1 MQLNGRASLAFFLVL
16 AACQSQEPSVPPPL
30 VRSMIVTPAAVG
42 GMRYAGTI
50 RAEHESDLA
59 FQVTGRIVE
68 RMVDAGARVEEG
80 QPLLRLDPADL
91 VLAATGATDRRR
103 AAEAKVTAMRAEAE
117 RAIADEARQKG
128 LVEAGAVSAQSYDRT
143 RAASAAARAALA
155 AAEAEAA
162 AARGAADI
170 ARNQSDY
177 GVLRAPSA
185 GIVGAIF
192 GEPGQV
198 VAAGTPVIRLAA
210 AGRREALIAVPE
222 DQLKGLPRTG
232 TATVYGDGGRSY
244 AVQLREIAGSADPAT
259 RTYAA
264 RYRLVGGEA
273 LPVGSS
279 VTIALGGATG
289 RLGVPLSAL
298 HDPGSG
304 PGVWVI
310 GRDAKVHFRKV
321 AVAAYDDDLA
331 LISSGINPG
340 ERIVALGA
348 HLLKEGEKVR
358 LERAAQDRA
367 QAAR

>member
-1 MQLNGRASLAFFLVL
+1 MIGRASLAFFLL
-16 AACQSQEPSVPPPL
+16 LGACQSEQPSDQPPL
-30 VRSMIVTPAAVG
+30 VRSMVVAPATTG
-42 GMRYAGTI
+42 GTRYAGTV
-50 RAEHESDLA
+50 RAEHESDLG

-68 RMVDAGARVEEG
+68 RLVDAGARVQEG
-80 QPLLRLDPADL
+80 QPLIRLDPADL
-91 VLAATGATDRRR
+91 VLAASGATDRRR
-103 AAEAKVTAMRAEAE
+103 AAEAKVVAMRAEAE
-117 RAIADEARQKG
+117 RAIADEARLKG
-128 LVEAGAVSAQSYDRT
+128 LVEAGAISAQSYDRT

-210 AGRREALIAVPE
+210 AGPREALIAVPE

-264 RYRLVGGEA
+264 RYRIIGGDA

-310 GRDAKVHFRKV
+310 GKDAKVSFRKV
-321 AVAAYDDDLA
+321 VVAAYDDDLA
-331 LISSGINPG
+331 LIGDGVEPG

-348 HLLKEGEKVR
+348 HLLKQGEKVR
-358 LERAAQDRA
+358 LERAAQGKA
-367 QAAR
+367 QAAK